1 MGEFL
6 YICEYLDVTPMEF
19 FNEDREYSP
28 LQKRAM
34 DYIYTLSD
42 DDLQLMIGLIERIKR
57 NR

>member
-6 YICEYLDVTPMEF
+6 YICDVTPMEF

-42 DDLQLMIGLIERIKR
+42 DDIQLMIGLIERIKR

>member
-19 FNEDREYSP
+19 FNEDREYSTIK
-28 LQKRAM
+28 KRAM

-42 DDLQLMIGLIERIKR
+42 DDIQLMIGLIERIKR

>member
-19 FNEDREYSP
+19 FNKDREYSP

-42 DDLQLMIGLIERIKR
+42 DDIQLMIGLIERIKR